1 LAICLHLISEFVMF
15 LAMKSYDLCVKK
27 SGIFLIQVISLV
39 A

>member
-1 LAICLHLISEFVMF
+1 MRE
-15 LAMKSYDLCVKK
+15 K